1 MKLLILLAFFA
12 IIASLGSALFSLN
25 SALFSLNKSGG
36 TADRGVVR
44 ALTWRIGLS
53 IALFLFIMLAIWMGW
68 TTPHG
73 VRG

>member
-1 MKLLILLAFFA
+1 MKLLILLAFLG
-12 IIASLGSALFSLN
+12 IMVSLGSALFSL
-25 SALFSLNKSGG
+25 SRSGG
-36 TADRGVVR
+36 SADRGVIR

>member
-1 MKLLILLAFFA
+1 MKLLILLAFLA
-12 IIASLGSALFSLN
+12 IITSLG

-36 TADRGVVR
+36 TADRGVIK

>member
-1 MKLLILLAFFA
+1 MKLLIVLAFFA
-12 IIASLGSALFSLN
+12 IIVSLGSALYRLN
-25 SALFSLNKSGG
+25 RSGG
-36 TADRGVVR
+36 TADRGVIK

-73 VRG
+73 VGR

>member
-1 MKLLILLAFFA
+1 MKLLILLAFLA
-12 IIASLGSALFSLN
+12 IIVSLGSALVSLN
-25 SALFSLNKSGG
+25 QSGG
-36 TADRGVVR
+36 SADRGVIK

-73 VRG
+73 VGG

>member
-1 MKLLILLAFFA
+1 MKLLIVLAFFA
-12 IIASLGSALFSLN
+12 VIVSLGSALIRLN
-25 SALFSLNKSGG
+25 RSGG
-36 TADRGVVR
+36 SSDRGVVK

-73 VRG
+73 VGG